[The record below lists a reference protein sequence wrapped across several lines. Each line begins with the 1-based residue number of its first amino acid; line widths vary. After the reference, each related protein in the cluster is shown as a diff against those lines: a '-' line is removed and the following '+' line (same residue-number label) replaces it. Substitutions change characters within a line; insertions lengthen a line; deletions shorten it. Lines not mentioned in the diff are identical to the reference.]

1 MKQLNQTITTYSK
14 FMKLDNG
21 NVLTVI
27 MTTKKVFDIIKQLDL
42 DIYTLNIGQDSFFIH
57 GNYSGNDFDF
67 DNPFDFVHYFGNIM
81 RERNKKIQAVMYKM
95 NVQYPFSLK
104 GGYTF
109 FAGRGFTKEAHQI
122 TFSVEG
128 NNDDI
133 YAYVEFEWGGKL
145 DCYRQINF
153 NKSDFAYSHTEMGEK
168 YNRTILIMKMSKGH
182 PFDYIVLS

>member
-1 MKQLNQTITTYSK
+1 MKQLNHTITTYSK

-27 MTTKKVFDIIKQLDL
+27 MTTKKVFDIIKRLDL

-57 GNYSGNDFDF
+57 GSYDGNDFDF

-81 RERNKKIQAVMYKM
+81 RERSKKIQTVMYKM
-95 NVQYPFSLK
+95 NVQYAFGLK

-109 FAGRGFTKEAHQI
+109 FAGRGFTKEANQI

-128 NNDDI
+128 NSDDV

-182 PFDYIVLS
+182 PFDYIALS